1 MTAVDSFEELA
12 REWERRPLLDGL
24 GVTVTNLEPGHACLA
39 LARNDTNVAG
49 VRDSIN
55 GGVQATVAEIA
66 AHLATSTLLGAGEY
80 IVGTQDLGISY
91 LMSATSAVTT
101 IDARVLRHGRLTV
114 VDVELR
120 VGDEGDAAGQLNAKV
135 RVTCALGRDQS

>member
-1 MTAVDSFEELA
+1 MTVEATLDDLA
-12 REWERRPLLDGL
+12 RVWEQRPLLRGL
-24 GVTVTNLEPGHACLA
+24 GVTVTELDRGRACLA

-66 AHLATSTLLGAGEY
+66 AHLATSTLLGPGEH

-91 LMSATSAVTT
+91 LMSAVSAATT
-101 IDARVLRHGRLTV
+101 IEARVLRHGRLTV

-120 VGDEGDAAGQLNAKV
+120 VGDEGESLGELNAKV
-135 RVTCALGRDQS
+135 RVTCALGRERS

>member
-1 MTAVDSFEELA
+1 MTVAVSYGDLVN
-12 REWERRPLLDGL
+12 EWEQRPLLREL
-24 GVTVTNLEPGHACLA
+24 GVTVTELDRGHAHLA
-39 LARNDTNVAG
+39 MARNATNVAG

-66 AHLATSTLLGAGEY
+66 AHLASSTLLGAGEH

-120 VGDEGDAAGQLNAKV
+120 VGDEGDALGQLNAKV
-135 RVTCALGRDQS
+135 RVTCALGRDRA

>member
-1 MTAVDSFEELA
+1 MTVAAPFEELVQA
-12 REWERRPLLDGL
+12 WERRPLLRGL
-24 GVTVTNLEPGHACLA
+24 GVTVTDLDRGRACLA
-39 LARNDTNVAG
+39 LARNNTNVAG
-49 VRDSIN
+49 VRNSIN

-66 AHLATSTLLGAGEY
+66 AHLATTTLLGTGEH

-91 LMSATSAVTT
+91 LTSATSAVTT

-135 RVTCALGRDQS
+135 RVTCALGRDRS